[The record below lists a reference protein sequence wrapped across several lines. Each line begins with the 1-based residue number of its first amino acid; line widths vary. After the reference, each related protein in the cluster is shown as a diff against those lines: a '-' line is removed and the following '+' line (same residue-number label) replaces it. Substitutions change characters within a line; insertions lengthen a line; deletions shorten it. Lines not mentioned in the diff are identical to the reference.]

1 MNNINNMSDHLIE
14 NIAKKLDQAVLTQ
27 TPVDSFRNDNP
38 YNLAEAYQ
46 IQEAGVCLREARG
59 EKRVGVKLGFTS
71 RAKMIQMGVDH
82 LIWGVITDAM
92 RLEDGGVMDLSQ
104 YIHPRIEPEVCFVT
118 SKDISAPLTLAEA
131 MLVIDGVAPAMEVID
146 SRYNQFKF
154 TLEDVVADNT
164 SSSGFIIGQLQS
176 AQTFID
182 NCGVT
187 MSVNGRIVELGST
200 AAILGKPLRALVQ
213 VSELLFEK
221 GQVLPAGSLVMAGA
235 ATAAYAMKPN
245 QYISAEIQG
254 VGSVSIHTSST
265 N

>member
-1 MNNINNMSDHLIE
+1 MSHPKTE
-14 NIAKKLDQAVLTQ
+14 QIAKYLDQAVLTQ
-27 TPVDSFRNDNP
+27 TPVDSFRTDNP
-38 YNLAEAYQ
+38 FSLAEAYE

-92 RLEDGGVMDLSQ
+92 RLEDGGVIELPQ
-104 YIHPRIEPEVCFVT
+104 YIHPRIEPEICFVT
-118 SKDISAPLTLAEA
+118 SRDISTPLTLAEA
-131 MLVIDGVAPAMEVID
+131 MLAIEGVAPAMEVID

-164 SSSGFIIGQLQS
+164 SSSGYIIGQLQS
-176 AQTFID
+176 ANTFID

-187 MSVNGRIVELGST
+187 MCVDGRAVELGST

-221 GQVLPAGSLVMAGA
+221 GQVLPAGSLVLAGA

-254 VGSVSIHTSST
+254 VGSVSIHTLAT